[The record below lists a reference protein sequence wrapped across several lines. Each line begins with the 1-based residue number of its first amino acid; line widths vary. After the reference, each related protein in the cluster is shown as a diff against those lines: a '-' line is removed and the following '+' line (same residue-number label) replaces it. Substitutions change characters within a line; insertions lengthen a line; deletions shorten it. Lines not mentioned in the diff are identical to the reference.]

1 MVGSGFFRRAD
12 VHIISFCEWPCLTLG
27 PALMRLRQSHSRR
40 TRSRLPYGCYP
51 APLGLRQTNR
61 VCTAVVSPC
70 GFQFGNIGHRPAKYI
85 DRNQLRKVTRTLAKN
100 EIGAMGIPPYH
111 IGGSCLVRFR
121 SRGACLKGV
130 SRDPAQNQA
139 DHRVLRPTLVGR
151 QMRFD
156 PRPLLIVEPKQAAIH
171 WLGLRG
177 RHPSRPP
184 WPM

>member
-1 MVGSGFFRRAD
+1 MMVIRDMVGSGFFRRAD

-121 SRGACLKGV
+121 SRGAV
-130 SRDPAQNQA
+130 SEVVTLV
-139 DHRVLRPTLVGR
+139 DHRGRCDILQAPFVLLSLVRFPVGR
-151 QMRFD
+151 GSRHRAAQWRSMR
-156 PRPLLIVEPKQAAIH
+156 
-171 WLGLRG
+171 LGG
-177 RHPSRPP
+177 RCVCH
-184 WPM
+184 